1 MLGFSV
7 FPIFSYFKKLYHHP
21 SSAQVTVLTLSS
33 IFLFPSFST
42 SIASTKLCAWIM
54 SQICLPLSISA
65 ANSSHQFSLELVGKQ
80 FNSFLFFHFLSF
92 LNPFST
98 KHPQGSFL
106 KKLLAL
112 FLLQIFQ
119 WVHIG
124 FRIKPSLLIPLYTA
138 PCDLIP
144 ASLAD
149 LILPFSSITMF

>member
-1 MLGFSV
+1 MPGFPV

-21 SSAQVTVLTLSS
+21 SSAQGTVLTLSL
-33 IFLFPSFST
+33 IFLFPSFT
-42 SIASTKLCAWIM
+42 SIVSTKLCAWIT

-80 FNSFLFFHFLSF
+80 FNSFLFFHCLSF
-92 LNPFST
+92 LNPFPT
-98 KHPQGSFL
+98 KHPQWSFL
-106 KKLLAL
+106 KNLLAL

-149 LILPFSSITMF
+149 LIPPFSSITMF